1 MTHAGVTFRY
11 ESNATVADVADRLRQ
26 AQRVLVTT
34 HSKPDGDAMGSA
46 LALARSLHG
55 MDKAADI
62 FLMGPVDAALRQIAE
77 QTPYALVEN
86 RGPDD
91 EYDLIVIMDTGS
103 WTQLEPLADWLRARR
118 SRVTCID
125 HHAQGDDVADLRLVE
140 TGKAS
145 TTQLL
150 LEVVDEL
157 GVPLDGA
164 RGGVAEAIFVGLAT
178 DTGWFKF
185 PNADAEAFAVTARL
199 LACGVDKAR
208 LYQTIEET
216 AEPSRLALEARAL
229 LSVRFVKGGE
239 VAIMT
244 LGPEDFL
251 VTGGAVEELT
261 GLVNQPMQ
269 VRTVRVSIL
278 LAEAQRGLT
287 KISFRSKAAL
297 DGAPMLDVNRLARQ
311 FGGGGHPN
319 AAGAKVRM
327 GVQEAAHVVADAV
340 ERDRA

>member
-1 MTHAGVTFRY
+1 MIETRTIFQYNA
-11 ESNATVADVADRLRQ
+11 NATVADVAHLLRQ
-26 AQRVLVTT
+26 ARRVLVTT
-34 HSKPDGDAMGSA
+34 HAKPDGDAMGSA
-46 LALARSLHG
+46 LALARALQHL
-55 MDKAADI
+55 DKTADI
-62 FLMGPVDAALRQIAE
+62 FLMGPVEAALRQIAE

-91 EYDLIVIMDTGS
+91 EYDLVAIVDTGS

-118 SRVTCID
+118 PRILCID
-125 HHAQGDDVADLRLVE
+125 HHTQGDDVAAHRLVQ
-140 TGKAS
+140 TTRAS

-150 LEVVDEL
+150 MEVMDEL
-157 GVPLDGA
+157 GIPLDGA
-164 RGGVAEAIFVGLAT
+164 RGGVAEALFVGLAT

-185 PNADAEAFAVTARL
+185 PNADANAFAVAARL
-199 LACGVDKAR
+199 LACGVDKSR

-239 VAIMT
+239 VAVMT
-244 LGPEDFL
+244 LGPDDFL
-251 VTGGAVEELT
+251 STGGAVEELT

-269 VRTVRVSIL
+269 VRSVRVSIL

-297 DGAPMLDVNRLARQ
+297 DDAPMMNVNELARQ

-319 AAGAKVRM
+319 AAGAKVRL
-327 GVQEAAHVVADAV
+327 GVEEAARAVVDAV
-340 ERDRA
+340 ERLRD